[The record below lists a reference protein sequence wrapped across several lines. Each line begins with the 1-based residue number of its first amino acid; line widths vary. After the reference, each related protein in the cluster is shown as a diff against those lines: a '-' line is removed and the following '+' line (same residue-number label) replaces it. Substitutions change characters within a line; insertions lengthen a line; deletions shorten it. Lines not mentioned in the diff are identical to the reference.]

1 MTGKPGRDRSRR
13 LPAAKADPAMLS
25 KAMTLIAG
33 GATLHEVLDGIVRG
47 IEAQDPGM
55 LCSVL
60 LLDESG
66 QHLLHGAAPSL
77 PAFYTEAID
86 GVAIGPSVGSCG
98 TAVYTGRRVVVTD
111 IQTDPLWVEFKDL
124 AQAAGLVS
132 CWSEP
137 IKGAD
142 GRLLGAFAMYH
153 RQAREPSDGDIRA
166 IRAAAHLAALA
177 IERKAAQEAL
187 AASEARA
194 WASSNDLEN
203 FFNVSLD
210 LLCIS
215 EFDGTLLK
223 LNQAWERLLGYP
235 LNELVGTSFFDLL
248 HPDDTQSVA
257 EGVRQ
262 LQGGGAVSSVNRCR
276 CADGT
281 YKHLEWRVGPSGDR
295 IYCVGRDVTERI
307 WAEAELRAAKAE
319 AEAANVA
326 KSDFL
331 ANMSHE
337 VRTPLN
343 GVIGIVDALAQTEL
357 STAQREMVELIQSSG
372 ETLER
377 LVSDIL
383 DISKVEAGRL
393 ELEVRQFDL
402 QKALGSVLDVARIRA
417 DEKGLVFRVEYGA
430 TARGLFQGDTVRIK
444 QILGNLLSNAVKFTD
459 NGQVSVRVDVVEPG
473 QADQPARLSF
483 EVRDSGVGFDS
494 AAVPALFE
502 RFSQADSTIT
512 RRFGGSGLGLAIIKA
527 LVETMS
533 GELHATSWPGV
544 GATFSVIV
552 PLPRSLPL
560 ADYDEEL
567 AHAPH
572 PAPERAVAAGADR
585 GRSLRIL
592 LAEDHPTNQ
601 KVVELILTPFGADL
615 TIVENGVL
623 AVEAFKTGTFD
634 LVLMDMQM
642 PVMDGV
648 VATKAIRA
656 YECAH
661 PERPRTAVA
670 MLSANAMAH
679 HADAALAAGADLH
692 IAKPVTAQALITGI
706 EQALALSDQDMGLE
720 TDRAQA

>member
-1 MTGKPGRDRSRR
+1 
-13 LPAAKADPAMLS
+13 MLT

-33 GATLHEVLDGIVRG
+33 GASLHEVLDGIVRG
-47 IEAQDPGM
+47 VEAEDPGM
-55 LCSVL
+55 LCSIL

-111 IQTDPLWVEFKDL
+111 IQTDPLWADFKDL

-153 RQAREPSDGDIRA
+153 RQAREPTDGDIRA
-166 IRAAAHLAALA
+166 IRGAAHLAALA
-177 IERKAAQEAL
+177 IECKAAQEAL

-194 WASSNDLEN
+194 QASSNDLEN
-203 FFNVSLD
+203 FFDVSAD
-210 LLCIS
+210 LLCIND
-215 EFDGTLLK
+215 FKGTLLK
-223 LNQAWERLLGYP
+223 LNQAWESLLGYP
-235 LNELVGTSFFDLL
+235 LSQLVGTSFFDLL
-248 HPDDTQSVA
+248 HPDDAQSVA
-257 EGVRQ
+257 DGTRR
-262 LQGGGAVSSVNRCR
+262 LQRGAAVSSVNRCR

-281 YKHLEWRVGPSGDR
+281 YKHIEWRVGPSGDR
-295 IYCVGRDVTERI
+295 VYCVGRDVTERI
-307 WAEAELRAAKAE
+307 ETEAELRAAKAE
-319 AEAANVA
+319 ADAANVA

-343 GVIGIVDALAQTEL
+343 GVIGIVDALAQTKL
-357 STAQREMVELIQSSG
+357 SSTQREMVELIQSSG

-383 DISKVEAGRL
+383 DISKIEAGRL
-393 ELEVRQFDL
+393 ELEMRQFDL
-402 QKALGSVLDVARIRA
+402 RKALGGVVEVARIRA
-417 DEKGLVFRVEYGA
+417 DEKGLAFHVDYGA
-430 TARGLFQGDTVRIK
+430 TARGVFDGDSVRVK
-444 QILGNLLSNAVKFTD
+444 QVLGNLLSNAVKFTD
-459 NGQVSVRVDVVEPG
+459 RGQVSVRVDVAESA
-473 QADQPARLSF
+473 QADQPSRLLL
-483 EVRDSGVGFDS
+483 EVRDSGVGFDA
-494 AAVPALFE
+494 AAVSTLFE
-502 RFSQADSTIT
+502 RFSQADNTIT

-527 LVETMS
+527 LVEIMG
-533 GELHATSWPGV
+533 GEIHATSQPGE
-544 GATFSVIV
+544 GAAFSVVV

-560 ADYDEEL
+560 ADYDEDI

-572 PAPERAVAAGADR
+572 PAPERVSAGAD
-585 GRSLRIL
+585 RSLRIL
-592 LAEDHPTNQ
+592 LAEDNPANQ
-601 KVVELILTPFGADL
+601 KVVELILSPFGADL
-615 TIVENGVL
+615 TIVENGAL
-623 AVEAFKTGTFD
+623 AVEAFKTERFD

-648 VATKAIRA
+648 AATKAIRA